1 MPVLTVVAE
10 GDLDTIDAIV
20 QVLEIDLPI
29 LLLKGSG
36 KAADFVA
43 GFIEE

>member
-1 MPVLTVVAE
+1 MVAE
-10 GDLDTIDAIV
+10 GDLYTIDAIV
-20 QVLEIDLPI
+20 QVLENDLPI

-43 GFIEE
+43 SFVEG